1 MKITKSR
8 LKEIIREEVD
18 KFKVEEGGIG
28 GTTYG
33 AESGA
38 PPMELLSPEEIETLK
53 ALLSKLSGALD
64 PGYSRSLAHRSPS
77 ELTPPVPPGGEAPAE

>member
-18 KFKVEEGGIG
+18 KFKVEEGAIG

-64 PGYSRSLAHRSPS
+64 PGYSRSLAHRSPA
-77 ELTPPVPPGGEAPAE
+77 ELEEPELPPAE

>member
-8 LKEIIREEVD
+8 LKQIIREEVD
-18 KFKVEEGGIG
+18 RFKVEEGAIG

-38 PPMELLSPEEIETLK
+38 PPMQLLSPEEIETLK
-53 ALLSKLSGALD
+53 ALLDKLSGALD

-77 ELTPPVPPGGEAPAE
+77 ELEPEEPGPPAE

>member
-18 KFKVEEGGIG
+18 RFKVDEGVVG

-33 AESGA
+33 EEHGA
-38 PPMELLSPEEIETLK
+38 PPMQLLSPEEIETLK
-53 ALLSKLSGALD
+53 ALLSKLSSALD
-64 PGYSRSLAHRSPS
+64 PGYSRSLAHKSPL
-77 ELTPPVPPGGEAPAE
+77 ELNPPVPPGGEAPAE

>member
-18 KFKVEEGGIG
+18 RLQEGAVG

-33 AESGA
+33 EESGA
-38 PPMELLSPEEIETLK
+38 PPMQLLSPEEIETLK
-53 ALLSKLSGALD
+53 ALLSKLSSALD
-64 PGYSRSLAHRSPS
+64 PGYSRSLAHKSPL
-77 ELTPPVPPGGEAPAE
+77 ELNPPVPPGGEAPAE

>member
-18 KFKVEEGGIG
+18 RLKEGGVG
-28 GTTYG
+28 GPTYG

-38 PPMELLSPEEIETLK
+38 PPMQLLSPEEIETLK
-53 ALLSKLSGALD
+53 ALLSKLSSALD
-64 PGYSRSLAHRSPS
+64 PGYSRSLAHKSPL
-77 ELTPPVPPGGEAPAE
+77 ELNPPVPPGGEAPAE

>member
-18 KFKVEEGGIG
+18 KFKVNEGAVG

-33 AESGA
+33 EESGA
-38 PPMELLSPEEIETLK
+38 PPMQLLSPEEIETLK
-53 ALLSKLSGALD
+53 ALLSKLSSALD
-64 PGYSRSLAHRSPS
+64 PGYSRSLAHKSPL
-77 ELTPPVPPGGEAPAE
+77 ELNPPVAPGGEAPAE

>member
-18 KFKVEEGGIG
+18 KFKVEEGAVG

-38 PPMELLSPEEIETLK
+38 PPMELLSPEELETLK

-64 PGYSRSLAHRSPS
+64 PGYSRSLAHHSPS
-77 ELTPPVPPGGEAPAE
+77 ELEPELPPAE

>member
-18 KFKVEEGGIG
+18 KFKVEEGAVG

-33 AESGA
+33 EESGA
-38 PPMELLSPEEIETLK
+38 PPMQLLSPEEIETL
-53 ALLSKLSGALD
+53 
-64 PGYSRSLAHRSPS
+64 RHC
-77 ELTPPVPPGGEAPAE
+77 

>member
-18 KFKVEEGGIG
+18 KFKVNEGAVG

-33 AESGA
+33 EESGA
-38 PPMELLSPEEIETLK
+38 PPMQLLSPDEIETLK
-53 ALLSKLSGALD
+53 ALLNKLSSALD
-64 PGYSRSLAHRSPS
+64 PGYSRSLAHKSPL
-77 ELTPPVPPGGEAPAE
+77 ELNPPVPPGGEAPAE

>member
-18 KFKVEEGGIG
+18 RFKVEEGAIG

-53 ALLSKLSGALD
+53 ALLSKLSSALD
-64 PGYSRSLAHRSPS
+64 PGYSRSLAHKTPQ
-77 ELTPPVPPGGEAPAE
+77 ELSSDQPPAE

>member
-18 KFKVEEGGIG
+18 RLQEGAVG

-33 AESGA
+33 EESGA
-38 PPMELLSPEEIETLK
+38 PPMQLLSPEEIETLK
-53 ALLSKLSGALD
+53 ALLNKLSSALD
-64 PGYSRSLAHRSPS
+64 PGYSRSLAHKSPL
-77 ELTPPVPPGGEAPAE
+77 ELNPPVPPGGEAPAE

>member
-18 KFKVEEGGIG
+18 RLKEGGVG

-38 PPMELLSPEEIETLK
+38 PPMQLLSPEEIETLK
-53 ALLSKLSGALD
+53 ALLSKLSSALD
-64 PGYSRSLAHRSPS
+64 PGYSRSLAHKSPL
-77 ELTPPVPPGGEAPAE
+77 ELNPPVPPGGEAPAE

>member
-18 KFKVEEGGIG
+18 KFKVEEGGVG

-64 PGYSRSLAHRSPS
+64 PDYSRSLAHKSPS
-77 ELTPPVPPGGEAPAE
+77 ELEPELPPAE